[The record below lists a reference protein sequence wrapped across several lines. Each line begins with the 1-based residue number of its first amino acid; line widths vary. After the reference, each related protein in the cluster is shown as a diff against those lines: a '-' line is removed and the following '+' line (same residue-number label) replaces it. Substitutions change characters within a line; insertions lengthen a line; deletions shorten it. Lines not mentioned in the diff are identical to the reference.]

1 MKSVF
6 ITTLLLSFQ
15 LLAQE
20 VPPFATI
27 TSIDYR
33 GSGCDAESARA
44 SITSD
49 LSYISVLYDRFS
61 VSIGQGSENPMAPH
75 AMKNCAVV
83 IKMDLPAGWSFQ
95 FEAVEYQGF
104 VSLPNQSYQAIQR
117 ISAFT
122 RDGLR
127 GRDFDQHV
135 MTGPKTE
142 NFSHVYR
149 NPILNSINPENMMA
163 RGRFDNPNLGGRLG
177 PILRGPPQRPGNGGG
192 GPGGGLGRRLRQR
205 KGDLFDCSERTQQ
218 AVLVLRSAIALR
230 KTQPRN
236 SENLLATLSIDST
249 DSVVQKLKLN
259 WNKCLVD

>member
-1 MKSVF
+1 MKFLFV
-6 ITTLLLSFQ
+6 TTILLSLQ
-15 LLAQE
+15 LFAQE
-20 VPPFATI
+20 VPPFSTI

-33 GSGCDAESARA
+33 GSGCDAESARVA
-44 SITSD
+44 ITSD
-49 LSYISVLYDRFS
+49 LSYLSVLYDRFS
-61 VSIGQGSENPMAPH
+61 VSLGQGSENPLAPQ

-142 NFSHVYR
+142 NFSYVYR
-149 NPILNSINPENMMA
+149 NPILNVIQPENMMA
-163 RGRFDNPNLGGRLG
+163 NGRFNTFM
-177 PILRGPPQRPGNGGG
+177 RGPLQRPGGRI
-192 GPGGGLGRRLRQR
+192 GRRLSQR

-218 AVLVLRSAIALR
+218 AVLVLRSAISLR
-230 KTQPRN
+230 KLQPRKT
-236 SENLLATLSIDST
+236 ENLLATLSIDST

-259 WNKCLVD
+259 WNKCLID

>member
-1 MKSVF
+1 MKFVF
-6 ITTLLLSFQ
+6 LTTLLLSVT
-15 LLAQE
+15 LSAQE

-44 SITSD
+44 AITSD
-49 LSYISVLYDRFS
+49 LNYISVLYDRFS
-61 VSIGQGSENPMAPH
+61 VSIGQGSENPLAPQ

-104 VSLPNQSYQAIQR
+104 VSLPNTSYQAVQK

-135 MTGPKTE
+135 ITGPKTE

-149 NPILNSINPENMMA
+149 NPILNVVQPENMTGSA
-163 RGRFDNPNLGGRLG
+163 RFNKPNLGGRFG
-177 PILRGPPQRPGNGGG
+177 PIMREPPQRGGN
-192 GPGGGLGRRLRQR
+192 GPGGGIGRKLRQR
-205 KGDLFDCSERTQQ
+205 KGDLFDCSDRTQQ
-218 AVLVLRSAIALR
+218 AVLVLRSAISLR
-230 KTQPRN
+230 KLQPRKT
-236 SENLLATLSIDST
+236 ENLLATLSIDST

>member
-1 MKSVF
+1 MKSIFLSIF
-6 ITTLLLSFQ
+6 ILSLIFQ
-15 LLAQE
+15 SQLKAQE

-44 SITSD
+44 AITSD

-61 VSIGQGSENPMAPH
+61 VSIGQGSENPLAPQ

-83 IKMDLPAGWSFQ
+83 IKMDIPAGWSFQ

-104 VSLPNQSYQAIQR
+104 VSLPNSSYQAVQR

-127 GRDFDQHV
+127 GRNFDQHV
-135 MTGPKTE
+135 MVGPKME
-142 NFSHVYR
+142 NFSFVYR
-149 NPILNSINPENMMA
+149 NPIIN
-163 RGRFDNPNLGGRLG
+163 NLGIENNIGRIR
-177 PILRGPPQRPGNGGG
+177 PILRGGGPPQVP
-192 GPGGGLGRRLRQR
+192 PGLGRRLRQR

-218 AVLVLRSAIALR
+218 AVLVLRSAISLR
-230 KTQPRN
+230 KLQPRKT
-236 SENLLATLSIDST
+236 ENLPASLSVDST
-249 DSVVQKLKLN
+249 DSVVQKLKIN

>member
-1 MKSVF
+1 MKSLF
-6 ITTLLLSFQ
+6 LTTILLSLQ
-15 LLAQE
+15 LFAQE
-20 VPPFATI
+20 VPPFANI

-44 SITSD
+44 AITSD

-61 VSIGQGSENPMAPH
+61 VSIGQGSDNPLAPQ

-104 VSLPNQSYQAIQR
+104 VSLPNQSYQATQR

-127 GRDFDQHV
+127 GRNFDQHV
-135 MTGPKTE
+135 MMGPKTE
-142 NFSHVYR
+142 NFSYVYR
-149 NPILNSINPENMMA
+149 NPILNGIQPENMMGH
-163 RGRFDNPNLGGRLG
+163 GRFNNSIMRD
-177 PILRGPPQRPGNGGG
+177 PPQRSGGG
-192 GPGGGLGRRLRQR
+192 IGRRLRQR

-218 AVLVLRSAIALR
+218 AVLVLRSAISLR
-230 KTQPRN
+230 KLQPRK

>member
-6 ITTLLLSFQ
+6 ITTLLLS
-15 LLAQE
+15 LTSLAQE

-44 SITSD
+44 AITSD

-61 VSIGQGSENPMAPH
+61 VSIGQGSENPMAPQ

-142 NFSHVYR
+142 NFSYVYR
-149 NPILNSINPENMMA
+149 NPILNVIQPENMMGN
-163 RGRFDNPNLGGRLG
+163 GRFNNP
-177 PILRGPPQRPGNGGG
+177 IMRGPPQRPGNGGG
-192 GPGGGLGRRLRQR
+192 GGPGGGIGRRLRQR

-230 KTQPRN
+230 KVQPRK
-236 SENLLATLSIDST
+236 SENLLASLSIDST

>member
-6 ITTLLLSFQ
+6 ITALLLSLPLF
-15 LLAQE
+15 AQE

-44 SITSD
+44 AITSD

-61 VSIGQGSENPMAPH
+61 VSIGQGSENPLAPH

-142 NFSHVYR
+142 NFSYVYR
-149 NPILNSINPENMMA
+149 NPILNVVQPENTLA
-163 RGRFDNPNLGGRLG
+163 RFNNQNLGGRFG
-177 PILRGPPQRPGNGGG
+177 PILRDPPQRPGRGG
-192 GPGGGLGRRLRQR
+192 GPGAGLGRRLRQR

-218 AVLVLRSAIALR
+218 AVLVLRSAISLR
-230 KTQPRN
+230 KLQPRK

>member
-1 MKSVF
+1 
-6 ITTLLLSFQ
+6 
-15 LLAQE
+15 
-20 VPPFATI
+20 
-27 TSIDYR
+27 
-33 GSGCDAESARA
+33 
-44 SITSD
+44 
-49 LSYISVLYDRFS
+49 
-61 VSIGQGSENPMAPH
+61 
-75 AMKNCAVV
+75 MKNCAVV

-142 NFSHVYR
+142 NFSYVYR
-149 NPILNSINPENMMA
+149 NPILNVIQPENTMGNA
-163 RGRFDNPNLGGRLG
+163 RFNNPNLGGRFG
-177 PILRGPPQRPGNGGG
+177 PIMRDPPQRPGGGGG
-192 GPGGGLGRRLRQR
+192 GPGGGIGRRLRQR

-218 AVLVLRSAIALR
+218 AALVLRSAIALR
-230 KTQPRN
+230 KVQPRK
-236 SENLLATLSIDST
+236 SENLLASLSIDST

>member
-6 ITTLLLSFQ
+6 VTTLLLSLQ
-15 LLAQE
+15 LFAQE

-44 SITSD
+44 AITSD

-61 VSIGQGSENPMAPH
+61 VSIGQGSENPLAPQ

-142 NFSHVYR
+142 NFSYVYR
-149 NPILNSINPENMMA
+149 NPILNIIQPENMMT
-163 RGRFDNPNLGGRLG
+163 RFNNPNLGGRFG
-177 PILRGPPQRPGNGGG
+177 PIMRDPPQRPGGPGGG

-230 KTQPRN
+230 KVQPRK
-236 SENLLATLSIDST
+236 SENLLASLSIDST